1 MRYVW
6 QRFRQPVATS
16 LVLSPQESLTA
27 LAVAVIAI
35 DDEVLP
41 VELATL
47 REQLTAAGVD
57 VSPSLWDQVAQ
68 WVREVDPLELF
79 WAGVRGLV
87 PHDRELAVKMVA
99 RLALA
104 DGETLIE
111 ENDLVVLLGETLGFS
126 HQEVRRLV
134 QQATEA

>member
-6 QRFRQPVATS
+6 QQFRRPVPTTLS
-16 LVLSPQESLTA
+16 LTPQESLTA
-27 LAVAVIAI
+27 LATAMIAI

-41 VELATL
+41 VELAKL
-47 REQLTAAGVD
+47 REQLVAAGVD
-57 VSPSLWDQVAQ
+57 VSPSLWARVSQ
-68 WVREVDPLELF
+68 WVQEVDPLELF

-87 PHDRELAVKMVA
+87 PQDRELAVKMVA

-111 ENDLVVLLGETLGFS
+111 ENDLVALLGEVLGFS

-134 QQATEA
+134 AQATAA

>member
-99 RLALA
+99 P
-104 DGETLIE
+104 
-111 ENDLVVLLGETLGFS
+111 LGVG
-126 HQEVRRLV
+126 RR
-134 QQATEA
+134 

>member
-6 QRFRQPVATS
+6 QRFRQPVPTT
-16 LVLSPQESLTA
+16 LCLSPQESLTA
-27 LAVAVIAI
+27 LATAMIAI

-41 VELATL
+41 VELAKL
-47 REQLTAAGVD
+47 REQLVAAGVE
-57 VSPSLWDQVAQ
+57 VSPALWAQVSR
-68 WVREVDPLELF
+68 WVQEVDPLELF

-111 ENDLVVLLGETLGFS
+111 ENDLVALLGEALGFS

-134 QQATEA
+134 AQATEA